1 MTLKLWGDFF
11 QGKLLSLEK
20 VHKKSGSS
28 ATLLLG
34 YLNFD
39 YAGLFQG
46 NSKCEIGGYIC
57 LGVSG

>member
-1 MTLKLWGDFF
+1 MTFKLWGGFF
-11 QGKLLSLEK
+11 QGELLSLEK

-46 NSKCEIGGYIC
+46 SSKCEIGGYIC